1 MAKRFRLGA
10 VLMSVCLVTFLSGP
24 VFTVSAQKKGKD
36 ISQMSEEEKRQRLQ
50 ELERKKQEMERKKVE
65 TARESGP
72 KGQDLNAI
80 IVRYEAM
87 MEKCAVQKSD
97 RCADVMYTL
106 GSLYYDQGRDDYGR
120 AVERFADESKQYEKT
135 GRGAAPVHPVPNY
148 DKSLQMYWRLT
159 RDYPTFPKLPE
170 AFYQMSTLYLL
181 AGHLDT
187 TRIINEQLVQRFPN
201 SPRVSA
207 AHFRLG
213 DLAFVDG
220 NFNKA
225 FDHFKKVKK
234 DQIDLNSWEM
244 THYRMGECAYNL
256 GDFDKAVEYFHG
268 YIEECDAGK
277 YQKKEFREMALEYM
291 AIAFSD
297 MPDGVK
303 DAIKFFEKRKG
314 KPYEAQV
321 IYKVGEKNRDHGQ
334 WDQAI
339 LALEG
344 ALKKYPMYKE
354 APLARQRLIECYVVK
369 KEHQKANAERES
381 LVDDYGEGSK
391 WYTANSKERVVIDR
405 AKAEVRRA
413 LGNIAVFYHG
423 EAQKKKDKAMYE
435 KAMKRYNEFFQKFPD
450 DKWRVFEYKY
460 NVAEIYS
467 SMGDCEK
474 AADNYNF
481 VAMQDLSTYPAYVND
496 VDTLGMDAEE
506 LEKLKASKGDKTNPI
521 AISQEDAG
529 YNTIVALDNCRKKE
543 MARESLS
550 EDKAYALSSTK
561 KLVEYCMNFQR
572 RFPQSSNAA
581 EVLYLAGN
589 IHFGG
594 KSFNEAISAFKQVV
608 DQYPTA
614 KIAPNAARM
623 LGNSYSSNNQFD
635 LAMQTFKNLLA
646 KTQSGTKDYEDIL
659 ELAAGAM
666 YRNAENQKKSGNL
679 SGAAEAFKAI
689 SNEFRESKVAEKG
702 WFEAGVCYEE
712 MKDYDLAA
720 QNFEMLTER
729 FPKSTLRESAFIR
742 AAENYKKGNKF
753 DRAAQI
759 YLTAANQIP
768 KAEYAI
774 PSLSAASECYQKI
787 NQFDMAGKM
796 FELIYERYANDPKTP
811 QALYNAGL
819 IFEKGKHYESAIDV
833 YAKLA
838 QSYPNSEFAG
848 EAFFSIGL
856 CYEKLEEFGKMANSF
871 SDYASKYTNDRYKQV
886 QALVKAGDAYFNM
899 QNYRESEANYNTA
912 VKVYEQ
918 HAKTSDI
925 DVANVAQAY
934 FRVGEIYYKKFED
947 IKLNA
952 KNEKEMGN
960 VVKSKTKA
968 LEDPAKYFAK
978 AIEIGVE
985 EWTMRATYMIGRGFY
1000 DMAEA
1005 VANQT
1010 LFGSEEEKMGGKI
1023 KVLSS
1028 LDKYYDKAMEY
1039 FGQNIAWAKEQN
1051 LKGEYIEMSMQAI
1064 MEMAYKKGSILEE
1077 VGLLFKNAPVPKGLS
1092 AEEKEFYTMELEE
1105 RYLKALDAA
1114 MPVYENGMKLAR
1126 DIGIANSPWIDRIR
1140 ERLAVINPESEFKD
1154 ITIVEWKPTEKPK
1167 QYDAEGNEIA
1177 SRGKDN
1183 EFERSKRRIQD
1194 IMTRDIGVEEKI
1206 KQLERIQRE
1215 AERNIVLE
1223 EERIN
1228 ELKAK
1233 AGS

>member
-1 MAKRFRLGA
+1 MGKARLWV

-24 VFTVSAQKKGKD
+24 VFNATAQKKGKD
-36 ISQMSEEEKRQRLQ
+36 ISQMTEEEKRKRYQ
-50 ELERKKQEMERKKVE
+50 ELLEKQKKIRADQEKIA
-65 TARESGP
+65 TTTGP
-72 KGQDLNAI
+72 KGAELGAI
-80 IVRYEAM
+80 ITRYENM
-87 MEKCAVQKSD
+87 LDRCASTKSD

-106 GSLYYDQGRDDYGR
+106 GALYYDQGKDDFAK
-120 AVERFADESKQYEKT
+120 AVERFADESKQYDRT
-135 GRGAAPVHPVPNY
+135 GRGTAPVHPVPNY
-148 DKSLQMYWRLT
+148 DKSLAMYWRLT
-159 RDYPTFPKLPE
+159 REYPTFPKLPE
-170 AFYQMSTLYLL
+170 AYFQMSTTYLL

-187 TRIINEQLVQRFPN
+187 TRIILEQLVNRFPN

-213 DLAFVDG
+213 DLAFVDN

-225 FDHFKKVKK
+225 YDHFKKVKRGEV
-234 DQIDLNSWEM
+234 DLTSWEM
-244 THYRMGECAYNL
+244 THYRMGECAYNI
-256 GDFDKAVEYFHG
+256 GDFDKAVEYFNG
-268 YIEECDAGK
+268 YVEECDAGK
-277 YQKKEFREMALEYM
+277 YQKKEFREMSLEYM
-291 AIAFSD
+291 AISFSD
-297 MPDGVK
+297 MPNGV
-303 DAIKFFEKRKG
+303 DEAIKFFNKRKG

-334 WDQAI
+334 WDAAI
-339 LALEG
+339 SAIEG

-381 LVDDYGEGSK
+381 LVDDYGVGSK
-391 WYTANSKERVVIDR
+391 WYQQNSNEKVVIDK
-405 AKAEVRRA
+405 ANAEVRRA
-413 LGNIAVFYHG
+413 LGNIAVYYHG
-423 EAQKKKDKAMYE
+423 EAQRKKDRAMYD
-435 KAMKRYNEFFQKFPD
+435 KAMKRYNEFFQKFPN

-460 NVAEIYS
+460 NVAEIYQN
-467 SMGDCEK
+467 MGDCDK
-474 AADNYNF
+474 AAENYNF
-481 VAMQDLSTYPAYVND
+481 VAMQDLSTYPAYVSD

-506 LEKLKASKGDKTNPI
+506 LEKLKATKGDKTNPI

-550 EDKAYALSSTK
+550 EDKAYTLSSTK
-561 KLVEYCMNFQR
+561 KLVEYCMSFQK

-594 KSFNEAISAFKQVV
+594 KSFNDAISAFKQVV
-608 DQYPTA
+608 DQYPSA
-614 KIAPNAARM
+614 KITPNAARM

-635 LAMQTFKNLLA
+635 LAMQTFKNLLSR
-646 KTQSGTKDYEDIL
+646 TQSGTKDYEDIL

-666 YRNAENQKKSGNL
+666 YRNAENLKKSGNL
-679 SGAAEAFKAI
+679 SAAADAFKAI
-689 SNEFRESKVAEKG
+689 SNEFRDSKVAEKG

-712 MKDYDLAA
+712 MKDFDVAA

-729 FPKSTLRESAFIR
+729 FPKSSLRESAFIR
-742 AAENYKKGNKF
+742 AAENYKKGNKY
-753 DRAAQI
+753 DRAAQV

-768 KAEYAI
+768 KAEFAI
-774 PSLSAASECYQKI
+774 PSLSSASECYQKI
-787 NQFDMAGKM
+787 NQYDMAGKM

-819 IFEKGKHYESAIDV
+819 IFEKGKHYQSAIDV

-856 CYEKLEEFGKMANSF
+856 CWEKLEEFGKMANSF

-886 QALVKAGDAYFNM
+886 QALVKAGNAYFNM
-899 QNYRESEANYNTA
+899 QNFKESETNYNQA

-918 HAKTSDI
+918 HSKTSDI
-925 DVANVAQAY
+925 DVANVAEAY

-947 IKLNA
+947 IKLTA
-952 KNEKEMGN
+952 KNEKEMGA
-960 VVKSKTKA
+960 VVKSKTSA
-968 LEDPAKYFAK
+968 LGEPAKYFAK

-1010 LFGSEEEKMGGKI
+1010 LFGNEVEKMGGKI

-1039 FGQNIAWAKEQN
+1039 FGQNISWAKEQN

-1077 VGLLFKNAPVPKGLS
+1077 VGLLFKNSPVPKGLS
-1092 AEEKEFYTMELEE
+1092 ADEAEFYTMELEE

-1114 MPVYENGMKLAR
+1114 MPVYENGMKLAQ

-1140 ERLAVINPESEFKD
+1140 ERLSAINPESEMINIK
-1154 ITIVEWKPTEKPK
+1154 IVEWKPTEKPK
-1167 QYDAEGNEIA
+1167 EYDAEGNEIA
-1177 SRGKDN
+1177 SRGRDG
-1183 EFERSKRRIQD
+1183 EFERSKRRIQG
-1194 IMTRDIGVEEKI
+1194 IMSMDIGVEEKI
-1206 KQLERIQRE
+1206 KQLNRIQME

-1223 EERIN
+1223 EERIS

-1233 AGS
+1233 KGS